1 MSLRKRLQNMPAHEM
16 LFTGLCLAFVGG
28 LLDAYT
34 YVLKGG
40 AFANAQTGNIVL
52 VGIRLVTGSFSGA
65 INAFLPILTYFLGVF
80 LTELLKD
87 KMPDSVFIEWQ
98 HIVVINEIV
107 LLFVVGILPPQVP
120 NEVVIVLISFTCSM
134 QVNAFRK
141 TRGLPFTTTMCTG
154 NLRSCAEKL
163 YKFCSFRDPQNG
175 RDALRYFLVILL
187 FFSGA
192 ALGALLCS
200 VLGLRTAWVGSG
212 LLLVLLFVLLYFK

>member
-1 MSLRKRLQNMPAHEM
+1 MQLRKRLQNIPAHEM

-40 AFANAQTGNIVL
+40 VFANAQTGNIVL
-52 VGIRLVTGSFSGA
+52 VGIRLVTGSIPEA
-65 INAFLPILTYFLGVF
+65 VNAFLPILAYFVGVF
-80 LTELLKD
+80 LTEWLKE
-87 KMPDSVFIEWQ
+87 KVADSVFIEWQ
-98 HIVVINEIV
+98 HIVVIIEII
-107 LLFVVGILPPQVP
+107 LLFAVGLLPPQVP
-120 NEVVIVLISFTCSM
+120 NELIVVLISFLCSM

-141 TRGLPFTTTMCTG
+141 TRGLPFATTMCTG

-163 YKFCSFRDPQNG
+163 YKFCSFHDPQNG

-192 ALGALLCS
+192 TIGTLLCG
-200 VLGLRTAWVGSG
+200 VMGLRTVWVGSG
-212 LLLVLLFVLLYFK
+212 LLLILLFVLLYFK